1 MGSYSF
7 REWTM
12 PFTPKQAGALELKVR
27 AFNRIGQSQPM
38 QALWNPAGY
47 MRNVVRDHTRERRMK
62 RNAAMKNNCSIRSL
76 SRPARLL
83 LAGLFGLLAT
93 SVQALDIE
101 LPAETAQYTPSD
113 LPGYT
118 LVLRNCMICHSAQY
132 AQSQPPASPRAYWDA
147 TVKKMKK
154 PFGATYPD
162 EDTAA
167 MVDYLVKTYGAEHA
181 ASTTAATTGA
191 PETQK

>member
-1 MGSYSF
+1 
-7 REWTM
+7 
-12 PFTPKQAGALELKVR
+12 
-27 AFNRIGQSQPM
+27 
-38 QALWNPAGY
+38 
-47 MRNVVRDHTRERRMK
+47 
-62 RNAAMKNNCSIRSL
+62 MKNSRSIHFTARS
-76 SRPARLL
+76 
-83 LAGLFGLLAT
+83 AGLLVAGMLGLVAT
-93 SVQALDIE
+93 TAHALDVE
-101 LPAETAQYTPSD
+101 LPAETAQYAPSD

-132 AQSQPPASPRAYWDA
+132 AQSQPPASPRANWDA

-162 EDTAA
+162 EDAAA

-181 ASTTAATTGA
+181 TAASPTATTTGA